1 MFARLIAILFLG
13 TAPAFSQTTAIRAGH
28 VIDPATGQASGAQ
41 TILVR
46 EGKIAAVGAKIEIPK
61 DATIVD
67 LSSAWVLPGL
77 MDAHTH
83 LTLDIAPADAPNDLS
98 ALYLRE
104 GTGLRALRGMWH
116 ARQYVEAGFTT
127 VRDLGNSAN
136 HADTDLRV
144 AIERGWFPGPTIVNS
159 GKIITPFGGQSHLI
173 PPEQPRPWL
182 WEYIDADGPDEVRKA
197 VRENIFYGAKVIK
210 LAIDNAPYVYSEEE
224 IRAAVT
230 EAHRSGLPVAVH
242 VFGGAGAD
250 NAIRAGVDSIEHG
263 FELTDEQLQTMKDK
277 GIFLVGT
284 DSPRAHLDA
293 IGTAGGIFPEPEVNA
308 RNILDRLKRAHRIG
322 VKMAFGTDA
331 ASVIPGKNRGE
342 MAYDYFE
349 VWTAAGV
356 PPAKILQC
364 MTTNAAEL
372 LRVQGE
378 RGAIAAGKY
387 ADIVATPDN
396 PLDNIQAL
404 RKINFVMKDGRII
417 RQPK

>member
-1 MFARLIAILFLG
+1 MLRRFAILFLIA
-13 TAPAFSQTTAIRAGH
+13 TAPAFAQTTAIRAGH
-28 VIDPATGQASGAQ
+28 VIDPANGQVTANQ

-46 EGKIAAVGAKIEIPK
+46 DGKIAAVGAKIEIPK
-61 DATIVD
+61 DATIID
-67 LSSAWVLPGL
+67 LSGAWVLPGL

-182 WEYIDADGPDEVRKA
+182 WEYRDADGPDEVRKA

-210 LAIDNAPYVYSEEE
+210 LIIDNAPYVYSEEE

-230 EAHRSGLPVAVH
+230 EAHRSGLAVAVH
-242 VFGGAGAD
+242 VFGGPGAD

-263 FELTDEQLQTMKDK
+263 YELTDEQLQTMKDK

-284 DSPRAHLDA
+284 DSPRSHLDA
-293 IGTAGGIFPEPEVNA
+293 IGTGGGIFPEPEVNA

-331 ASVIPGKNRGE
+331 AAVLPGRNRGE
-342 MAYDYFE
+342 MAYDYLE

-356 PPAKILQC
+356 PAAKILRC

-372 LRVQGE
+372 LRVKNE
-378 RGAIAAGKY
+378 RGAIAAGQY
-387 ADIVATPDN
+387 ADIVATPEN

-404 RKINFVMKDGRII
+404 RKIHFVMKDGRII
-417 RQPK
+417 KRPI